1 MSVSFSEVAFLAA
14 LNPNLLALDLLLIEN
29 RRPRAMFLCLLLGGL
44 TVALAVGLLDVLA
57 VHADAVKSQVKVGAG
72 VDLGLGLFLLAAAGL
87 LASGWRPRSQR
98 PPPDPAENG
107 QPRKKTGWAQ
117 RALAE
122 PRLGLAMLV
131 GALIGIP
138 GASYLTGLHHLI
150 SSKTPAATAVIAVVL
165 FVFIEFLLIIIP
177 FAFLE
182 LRPEATKVRLK
193 KTQDWLLTHARQLM
207 ATIALLLGA
216 YLVIN
221 GAVRLS

>member
-1 MSVSFSEVAFLAA
+1 MTASFFALAFLAA
-14 LNPNLLALDLLLIEN
+14 LNPKLLALDLLLIEN

-57 VHADAVKSQVKVGAG
+57 IHADAVKSQVTVGAG
-72 VDLGLGLFLLAAAGL
+72 VDLGVGLFLLAAAGL

-98 PPPDPAENG
+98 RSPDPAGNG

-131 GALIGIP
+131 GAMIGIP

-150 SSKTPAATAVIAVVL
+150 SSKSSSAIAVIAVVL
-165 FVFIEFLLIIIP
+165 FVLIEFLLIIIP

-193 KTQDWLLTHARQLM
+193 KIQDWLLTHARQLM

-221 GAVRLS
+221 GLVRLS